1 MIIRLRRYIVA
12 GLLVWLP
19 VGATIL
25 VFTLLLDLMD
35 RLLVL
40 IPPPYRPEALLG
52 FRIPGLGAILALVVL
67 IVTGFLVANL
77 LGRRLVTSYESLLG
91 RIPLVRTVY
100 GAVKHFAEMVF
111 SDSSTSFKK
120 VLLIEYPREGL
131 YSLCF
136 QTSDNPPEVQ
146 NRTGDTIVTVLPVL
160 TKDAEGET
168 WMEIPESAGY
178 ETVRAPMAA
187 LMGRM
192 PKGASSRPRRY
203 STRAKPCQAGRLGT
217 SSKRPSGCRKGPGT
231 AKPQAQG
238 ASPRACAAA
247 FRSAKIASKAG
258 SGAPCGSVERWP
270 LARTSPS
277 GVPRAQPSLVP
288 PTSWNA
294 WADQPAILSRKPV
307 ATSSGNRINNTIRL
321 KKSCTVAAAN
331 ARLYSFDLVMCPRD
345 TIVFV
350 TVVPTFAPI
359 TMNTAE
365 WNWIT
370 PPATMVTTKDVVVD
384 EL

>member
-1 MIIRLRRYIVA
+1 MVVRIRRYIVA
-12 GLLVWLP
+12 GLLIWLP

-146 NRTGDTIVTVLPVL
+146 TRTGDTIVTVFLPTTPNPTSGFMLFVPS
-160 TKDAEGET
+160 KDATELEMSVEDALKMIISLGVVV
-168 WMEIPESAGY
+168 PEWHPVHPVN
-178 ETVRAPMAA
+178 EVAA
-187 LMGRM
+187 
-192 PKGASSRPRRY
+192 S
-203 STRAKPCQAGRLGT
+203 Q
-217 SSKRPSGCRKGPGT
+217 
-231 AKPQAQG
+231 
-238 ASPRACAAA
+238 ASP
-247 FRSAKIASKAG
+247 
-258 SGAPCGSVERWP
+258 
-270 LARTSPS
+270 
-277 GVPRAQPSLVP
+277 
-288 PTSWNA
+288 
-294 WADQPAILSRKPV
+294 
-307 ATSSGNRINNTIRL
+307 
-321 KKSCTVAAAN
+321 
-331 ARLYSFDLVMCPRD
+331 
-345 TIVFV
+345 
-350 TVVPTFAPI
+350 
-359 TMNTAE
+359 
-365 WNWIT
+365 
-370 PPATMVTTKDVVVD
+370 
-384 EL
+384 

>member
-1 MIIRLRRYIVA
+1 MVVRIRRYIVA

-120 VLLIEYPREGL
+120 VLLIEYPRQGL

-146 NRTGDTIVTVLPVL
+146 NRTGDTIVTVFLPTTPNPTSGFMLFVPS
-160 TKDAEGET
+160 KDATELEMSVEEALKMIISLGVVV
-168 WMEIPESAGY
+168 PEWHPAHPAN
-178 ETVRAPMAA
+178 EVAA
-187 LMGRM
+187 
-192 PKGASSRPRRY
+192 S
-203 STRAKPCQAGRLGT
+203 Q
-217 SSKRPSGCRKGPGT
+217 
-231 AKPQAQG
+231 
-238 ASPRACAAA
+238 ASP
-247 FRSAKIASKAG
+247 
-258 SGAPCGSVERWP
+258 
-270 LARTSPS
+270 
-277 GVPRAQPSLVP
+277 
-288 PTSWNA
+288 
-294 WADQPAILSRKPV
+294 
-307 ATSSGNRINNTIRL
+307 
-321 KKSCTVAAAN
+321 
-331 ARLYSFDLVMCPRD
+331 
-345 TIVFV
+345 
-350 TVVPTFAPI
+350 
-359 TMNTAE
+359 
-365 WNWIT
+365 
-370 PPATMVTTKDVVVD
+370 
-384 EL
+384 